1 VGMEGMGGQS
11 VRDGV
16 RMGDSEAQLP
26 LAQLAVS
33 IDNGAMANVSIP
45 PPGAS
50 SGDELGWTLDRHIL
64 ERQRR
69 VQGATGDFTGLFQ
82 SIALAARVIA
92 SKVQK
97 AGLAD
102 VLGATGATNVQG
114 ETVQKLDVLA
124 NRILI
129 RCVEAGGHVCVMASE
144 ENDEIIPI
152 PAGYPHGKYVLMF
165 DPLDGSS
172 NIDVNISIGTIFS
185 IHRRRTASGPGT
197 VEDCLQRGTE
207 QVAAGYVIYGSST
220 MLVYTTGDGVHGF
233 TLDPL
238 VGEFFLS
245 HENLQIPASS
255 PTYSINEGN
264 RSRWTPGVA
273 RWVDTLKSNDAPGG
287 KPYGLRY
294 VGTLVADFHRT
305 LLRGG
310 VFAYPGD
317 KKAPEGKLRLLYEA
331 APMAFIAEAAGGAAT
346 NGAGT
351 RILDIEPGQLHQ
363 RVPLFIGSRDEV
375 RFAEETIA
383 KG

>member
-1 VGMEGMGGQS
+1 MGMEGMGGQS

-245 HENLQIPASS
+245 HENLQVPASS

>member
-1 VGMEGMGGQS
+1 MGCG
-11 VRDGV
+11 RATAG
-16 RMGDSEAQLP
+16 RKLP
-26 LAQLAVS
+26 LAPVARS
-33 IDNGAMANVSIP
+33 IDKGAMANVSIP
-45 PPGAS
+45 PPGVSA
-50 SGDELGWTLDRHIL
+50 GDELGWTLDRHIL

-152 PAGYPHGKYVLMF
+152 PPGYPHGKYVLMF

-185 IHRRRTASGPGT
+185 IHRRRSAAGPGT
-197 VEDCLQRGTE
+197 VDDCLQRGTE

-245 HENLQIPASS
+245 HENLRIPSSS

-264 RSRWTPGVA
+264 RSRWTPGVS
-273 RWVDTLKSNDAPGG
+273 RWVDTLKSSDAPGG

-317 KKAPEGKLRLLYEA
+317 VKAPEGKLRLLYEA

-346 NGAGT
+346 TGAGT